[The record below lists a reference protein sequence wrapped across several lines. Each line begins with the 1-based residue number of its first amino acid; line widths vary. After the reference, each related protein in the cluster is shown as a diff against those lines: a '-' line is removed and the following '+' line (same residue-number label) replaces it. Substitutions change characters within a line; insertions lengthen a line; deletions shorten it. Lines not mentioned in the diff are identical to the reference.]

1 MGFSMNVL
9 LIVSALDLT
18 NLFGESSSLRSEGV
32 LDAVRGLATAVND
45 SDGILIAVENQNVIQ
60 AITPHLL
67 PSRLRIIQR
76 GAEPVL
82 ANVSVAVLIGGGTE
96 EIVLARRIRNARI
109 RVIPVA
115 STGLAPIDL
124 LVEMET
130 NDEISKPNVV
140 ELLSNTDYPALF
152 KRLLSS

>member
-1 MGFSMNVL
+1 MNVL
-9 LIVSALDLT
+9 LVVSVLDLT
-18 NLFGESSSLRSEGV
+18 NLVGESSSLRSEAV

-96 EIVLARRIRNARI
+96 EIALARRIRNARI

-130 NDEISKPNVV
+130 NDEISKPNAV

>member
-9 LIVSALDLT
+9 LVVSVLDLT
-18 NLFGESSSLRSEGV
+18 NLVGESSSLRSEAV

-45 SDGILIAVENQNVIQ
+45 SDGILIAAENPNVIQ

-96 EIVLARRIRNARI
+96 EIALARRIRNARI

-130 NDEISKPNVV
+130 NDEISKPNAV

>member
-1 MGFSMNVL
+1 MNVL

>member
-9 LIVSALDLT
+9 LVVSVLDLT
-18 NLFGESSSLRSEGV
+18 NLVGESSSLRSEAV

-96 EIVLARRIRNARI
+96 EIALARRIRNARI

-130 NDEISKPNVV
+130 NDEISKPNAV